1 MTCDVMLY
9 DISNYLYSSFFVA
22 QNDPNQRTTEDKNAY
37 WKYLLM
43 SMILGVKNKYR
54 PKEVILCV
62 DSKNTWRKDEFKYY
76 KARRVLKKEKDTTDW
91 DSFYKTADSFL
102 SEIEKYFPF
111 KVIKVDKAEADDII
125 AVLVEHLV
133 GKKIIIVSRDKDFCQ
148 LLRYDNVKIHN
159 PIDGEIVA
167 CEMNP
172 GSFLSLHLLKGD
184 SGDDVPNLLSD
195 DNVFVN
201 SDKRQKRI
209 TQKLIEEVLEN
220 GIEKFAIKN
229 QLIEN
234 YERNRKLITLS
245 SEFIPEEIVID
256 TKYKYDTTKSKGD
269 FETMLAYLTKNN
281 MPSLIDQL

>member
-1 MTCDVMLY
+1 MLY

>member
-1 MTCDVMLY
+1 MTCDVMLD
-9 DISNYLYSSFFVA
+9 DISGMLYASYFVA

-43 SMILGVKNKYR
+43 SMILGVKNKYK
-54 PKEVILCV
+54 PKEVVLCV

-133 GKKIIIVSRDKDFCQ
+133 GKQIIIVSRDKDFCQ

-209 TQKLIEEVLEN
+209 TQKLIEEVLES
-220 GIEKFAIKN
+220 GIEKFVIKN
-229 QLIEN
+229 QLIDN

>member
-9 DISNYLYSSFFVA
+9 DISNYLYASYFVA

-43 SMILGVKNKYR
+43 SMILGVKNKYK
-54 PKEVILCV
+54 PKEVVLCV

-133 GKKIIIVSRDKDFCQ
+133 GKQIIIVSRDKDFCQ

-209 TQKLIEEVLEN
+209 TQKLIEEVLES
-220 GIEKFAIKN
+220 GIEKFVIKN
-229 QLIEN
+229 QLIDN